1 MFDLFFFKQKTA
13 YEMRISDWSSDVC
26 SSDLPRRAGG
36 AARLARGRGE
46 GRGAHGRRAGAAV
59 MIRRSASDIDGEAA
73 RHVAR
78 MDRDDWSD
86 AQERDL
92 QDWLARDPRHPG
104 ALQIGR
110 AHVCTPVTNA
120 HLVSRHLL
128 EKKKIRKHLHIT
140 RNV

>member
-78 MDRDDWSD
+78 MDRDDWSA

-92 QDWLARDPRHPG
+92 QDWPARDPRHPG
-104 ALQIGR
+104 GIGR
-110 AHVCTPVTNA
+110 ASVRERVCQYG
-120 HLVSRHLL
+120 
-128 EKKKIRKHLHIT
+128 
-140 RNV
+140 

>member
-1 MFDLFFFKQKTA
+1 MIRRQPRSTRTDTLFPYTTLF
-13 YEMRISDWSSDVC
+13 RS
-26 SSDLPRRAGG
+26 
-36 AARLARGRGE
+36 RGRGE

-104 ALQIGR
+104 ALLRAQAAWMTLDPPRPAEAAPQDAQIGR
-110 AHVCTPVTNA
+110 AHV
-120 HLVSRHLL
+120 
-128 EKKKIRKHLHIT
+128 
-140 RNV
+140 